1 MKKTLLG
8 QTRLY
13 YMTRVHY
20 ALLSC
25 PSGNPWHWADIG
37 LMLGNRNSGS
47 DRAAC
52 PIEWS
57 TLHKHAGCGIGMF

>member
-1 MKKTLLG
+1 
-8 QTRLY
+8 
-13 YMTRVHY
+13 MTRVRY
-20 ALLSC
+20 VLLSC
-25 PSGNPWHWADIG
+25 PSGILGMGHGADTG

-57 TLHKHAGCGIGMF
+57 TLHKNAGCGIGMF